1 MRLNRYLASSGK
13 CSRRHADE
21 YVFTG
26 RVTVNGVRVYTPA
39 TQVREGD
46 RVTLDDEWIIPL
58 EKKSYWIMNKPCE
71 VVTTLSD
78 PQGRMTVRDLLQKKV
93 SSYNHLKPVGR
104 LDYNTS
110 GILLFTNDG
119 DLHHF
124 LTHPSKM
131 IVKEY
136 QVELT
141 TALPIKVLKKLRD
154 GVHLLDG
161 FIRPDFVDYL
171 GQKRNILIIR
181 LHSGKN
187 RIIRRLI
194 EKIGGEIKVLHRL
207 SFAGIDGRRLKEGD
221 IRELTDQEISKLH
234 SCK

>member
-26 RVTVNGVRVYTPA
+26 RVAVNGVRVDTPA
-39 TQVREGD
+39 IQVREGD
-46 RVTLDDEWIIPL
+46 RVTLDDEWVVPL

-78 PQGRMTVRDLLQKKV
+78 PQGRLTVRDLLRKKV
-93 SSYNHLKPVGR
+93 SSCDHLKPVGR

-119 DLHHF
+119 TLHHT

-141 TALPIKVLKKLRD
+141 ATLPIKVLKKLRN
-154 GVHLLDG
+154 GIRLLDG

-171 GQKRNILIIR
+171 GQERNILIIR

-194 EKIGGEIKVLHRL
+194 EKVGGEIKALHRL
-207 SFAGIDGRRLKEGD
+207 SFAGIDGRKLEEGD
-221 IRELTDQEISKLH
+221 IRELTEQELKKLH